1 MQSFTY
7 ESQEGNDDD
16 DDGDDGSNN
25 GDDEE
30 EKPRRATTN
39 EFETTGRHKEWQRR
53 HGKGKFSKKYDKNR
67 RRKKRKGINQGF
79 QTTLQV
85 PSVRKVGYK

>member
-7 ESQEGNDDD
+7 EPQGGDDNSNDEGNNDED
-16 DDGDDGSNN
+16 DDGDD
-25 GDDEE
+25 
-30 EKPRRATTN
+30 KPKRPTTN
-39 EFETTGRHKEWQRR
+39 EFETTGRHKEWQRK
-53 HGKGKFSKKYDKNR
+53 HGKGKYSKKYDKNR
-67 RRKKRKGINQGF
+67 RKKKRKGINQGF